1 MSAAPDFVT
10 SPTARRFTYGLGL
23 LPRSLHWMLTRP
35 TLWPYLALPIAL
47 TTALILG
54 ALAATWAWGTDVT
67 TTFLPPPSTE
77 GWMGALALTL
87 WKVSNG
93 VVHLALFLGLSI
105 LSWFLGNALA
115 APFYELLSARVE
127 GLVRGVELDEP
138 FTLAQALRDV
148 AQSLAHTTAC
158 LALWAALAC
167 PITALNLVPLAGQAV
182 AFVAGLGVSGFF
194 VAREALD
201 HPMARRRMTLRR
213 KLGLCW
219 DHLATVEG
227 LGVGI
232 TALLAIPF
240 ANFLSMP
247 AAAIAGT
254 LLYLDLQ
261 DAGLIPE
268 DRPPGWRSTPE
279 SA

>member
-10 SPTARRFTYGLGL
+10 SPTSRRFTYGLGL
-23 LPRSLHWMLTRP
+23 LPRSLRWMFTQP
-35 TLWPYLALPIAL
+35 ALWPYLALPVAL
-47 TTALILG
+47 TTALVVG
-54 ALAATWAWGTDVT
+54 AFAATWAWGTDVT
-67 TTFLPPPSTE
+67 TTFFPPPSPD
-77 GWMGALALTL
+77 GWMGALAFTL
-87 WKVSNG
+87 WRVSNA
-93 VVHLALFLGLSI
+93 VVHLAIFLVLAV

-127 GLVRGVELDEP
+127 GIVRGVEPDEP
-138 FTLAQALRDV
+138 FTLSQALRDV

-167 PITALNLVPLAGQAV
+167 PITLINLVPLAGQAI
-182 AFVAGLGVSGFF
+182 AFIAGLGVSGFF

-219 DHLATVEG
+219 GHLAAVEG
-227 LGVGI
+227 LGVGV

-268 DRPPGWRSTPE
+268 DPPPGWRPTPG
-279 SA
+279 SG